1 MIQPLVTLADDQLL
15 EINSR
20 TLDAYEERSEQ
31 FWIGTRQ
38 HDVGQN
44 IEALLRNIRS
54 DPPFEILDFGCGP
67 GRDLLKFS
75 ELGHHPT
82 GIDGCAAFVKMA
94 KSYSNCDVFEQNFL
108 RLELPNDFF
117 DGIFANA
124 SIFHVPTQ
132 ELTRVLQQLY
142 CCLKPGGVLFCSNP
156 RGSDIE
162 RFIDNRYGVFMR
174 WKTWRSYP
182 LNVGFSELEHYYRP
196 QKLPRNQ
203 QPWLASLWRRPN

>member
-1 MIQPLVTLADDQLL
+1 MIKPLVTLADDQLL

-54 DPPFEILDFGCGP
+54 DPPFEILDFGWGP

-94 KSYSNCDVFEQNFL
+94 KSYSNCDVLEQNFL
-108 RLELPNDFF
+108 RLELPNNFF
-117 DGIFANA
+117 DGIFANLA
-124 SIFHVPTQ
+124 P
-132 ELTRVLQQLY
+132 
-142 CCLKPGGVLFCSNP
+142 SNP
-156 RGSDIE
+156 RCDFRFGLRGVIFFQNIAKGS
-162 RFIDNRYGVFMR
+162 
-174 WKTWRSYP
+174 
-182 LNVGFSELEHYYRP
+182 
-196 QKLPRNQ
+196 
-203 QPWLASLWRRPN
+203 